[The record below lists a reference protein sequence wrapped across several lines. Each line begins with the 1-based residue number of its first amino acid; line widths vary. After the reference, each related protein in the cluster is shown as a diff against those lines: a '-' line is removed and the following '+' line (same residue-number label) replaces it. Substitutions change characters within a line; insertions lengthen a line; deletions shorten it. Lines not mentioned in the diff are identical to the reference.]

1 MENDRQCQ
9 QWAGPRSGGR
19 RGSAAWRSV
28 FSLERRDTRQCR
40 ELISARLNAAAGR
53 SAVPHPGRDFRAR
66 CRIGGP
72 AALEAL
78 GRQIGTDIRHS
89 AGVVLARASNWERRR
104 LYRGRISGMDD
115 EERAGDAALNHV
127 SPGRRAL
134 AL

>member
-1 MENDRQCQ
+1 MPSRIP
-9 QWAGPRSGGR
+9 AGG
-19 RGSAAWRSV
+19 A
-28 FSLERRDTRQCR
+28 
-40 ELISARLNAAAGR
+40 
-53 SAVPHPGRDFRAR
+53 GRDFRAR

-104 LYRGRISGMDD
+104 LYCGRISGMDD
-115 EERAGDAALNHV
+115 EERAGDTALNHV
-127 SPGRRAL
+127 SLGRRAL